1 MSEMKGWIP
10 IRPHL
15 LRYVEWRECLV
26 AGHPI
31 VIPGMTIIAQALDL
45 CLTNKTSYL
54 TSTIRREE
62 SRVHEYSGRLHYL
75 VHGITRC
82 RYNFHFVTA
91 QQGMAFNI
99 FLHHAMHD
107 DLLRL
112 IQAGQAAGQYEIN
125 IIKNFLDETGMDE
138 LINYESVK
146 KAQYRL
152 RQAKAYSMQKGRT
165 IRGTVFSTTR
175 VKFAAAG

>member
-1 MSEMKGWIP
+1 MSEIKGWIP

-15 LRYVEWRECLV
+15 LRYVQWREHLD
-26 AGHPI
+26 AGAPI
-31 VIPGMTIIAQALDL
+31 IVPGITPIAQALDL

-54 TSTIRREE
+54 TSTLRKEE
-62 SRVHEYSGRLHYL
+62 PSAHEYTERLYYL
-75 VHGITRC
+75 VRGATRC

-91 QQGMAFNI
+91 PQGMAFNI

-125 IIKNFLDETGMDE
+125 IIRNFLEDTGMDD
-138 LINYESVK
+138 LINDESVK

-152 RQAKAYSMQKGRT
+152 RKTKHYQVQKGRP
-165 IRGTVFSTTR
+165 IRGTVFRAVR
-175 VKFAAAG
+175 VA